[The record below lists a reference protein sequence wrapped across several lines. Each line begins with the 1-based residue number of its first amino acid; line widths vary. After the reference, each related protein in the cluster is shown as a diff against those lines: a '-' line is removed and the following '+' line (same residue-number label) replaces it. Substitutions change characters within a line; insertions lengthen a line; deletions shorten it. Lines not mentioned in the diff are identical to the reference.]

1 MPTILR
7 IALLAV
13 YIITITGTAQE
24 LTPTVDLNLQPV
36 TIEIPERFRAQLGD
50 ENLTL
55 NLPPGFSAGCNCP
68 SCVCRGA
75 LGRDVLRASVRDAPN
90 GVKEPPELLKYHHS
104 CSETR
109 KVRGFF

>member
-13 YIITITGTAQE
+13 YIITTTGTAQE

-55 NLPPGFSAGCNCP
+55 NLPPGFSARVFAADGLFGPRFMAFDDEGVLHVANMRVP
-68 SCVCRGA
+68 GENKGQIVA
-75 LGRDVLRASVRDAPN
+75 LPDRDQD
-90 GVKEPPELLKYHHS
+90 GVAD
-104 CSETR
+104 
-109 KVRGFF
+109 